1 MERAGGRGLHS
12 LPARPYIPGMV
23 GRIFT
28 SFAWLGFVFWTLLC
42 LGGWAVIALGGDLL
56 RWIAGAALAP
66 GAGGTVASVLTFIEA
81 FGTIVLTW
89 IWIAGSV
96 LILVV
101 GTILRRAAANATVA
115 RFEQRD
121 AAYGEFDPARM
132 KDVTPTS
139 EPSPPE
145 LKRLPPA

>member
-1 MERAGGRGLHS
+1 
-12 LPARPYIPGMV
+12 MV

-28 SFAWLGFVFWTLLC
+28 GFAWLGFLFWSLLC
-42 LGGWAVIALGGDLL
+42 LGGWAVIALGGDML
-56 RWIAGAALAP
+56 RWIAGSALAP

-101 GTILRRAAANATVA
+101 GTILRRAAANATVV
-115 RFEQRD
+115 RFEQRTANYAD
-121 AAYGEFDPARM
+121 IATARM
-132 KDVTPTS
+132 KDVTPAS
-139 EPSPPE
+139 EMQTAQAAPSDI
-145 LKRLPPA
+145 KRLPPA

>member
-1 MERAGGRGLHS
+1 
-12 LPARPYIPGMV
+12 MV

-28 SFAWLGFVFWTLLC
+28 GFAWLGFLFWSLLC
-42 LGGWAVIALGGDLL
+42 LGGWAVIALGGDML

-101 GTILRRAAANATVA
+101 GTILRRAAANATVV
-115 RFEQRD
+115 RFEQRTTNFGD
-121 AAYGEFDPARM
+121 IDPSRM
-132 KDVTPTS
+132 KDVTPPS
-139 EPSPPE
+139 EMQTTEAPPPA